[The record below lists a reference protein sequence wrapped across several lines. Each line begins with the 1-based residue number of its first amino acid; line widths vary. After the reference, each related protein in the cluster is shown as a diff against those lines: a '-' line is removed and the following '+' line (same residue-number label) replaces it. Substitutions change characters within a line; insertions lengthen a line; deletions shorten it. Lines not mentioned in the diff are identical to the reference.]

1 MKFPLVLAIAALLF
15 SCGPK
20 TKNIDMNDDRAAAV
34 MALDHRDFTKA
45 ADTMIKSMLNSN
57 ALKKPNGERFVVA
70 MSTIKNDTM
79 QRIEVSQL
87 TAKIRRDLLN
97 SGRLIMTTA
106 VGSQQDA
113 MNSEAR
119 KLRESAEFNQET
131 VQQKGQL
138 LAPELSLAGKIFQRN
153 IKLDNGDQQVEYYF
167 NLMMTDLKTG
177 LAIWEEEVT
186 MGKRG
191 SGKSATW

>member
-1 MKFPLVLAIAALLF
+1 MKHAMLILVGAVLA
-15 SCGPK
+15 SCGPD
-20 TKNIDMNDDRAAAV
+20 TKNIDMNDDRADAV

-57 ALKKPNGERFVVA
+57 ALSKQDGSRFVVA
-70 MSTIKNDTM
+70 LSTIKNDTM
-79 QRIEVSQL
+79 QRIDTSQL

-97 SGRLIMTTA
+97 SGKCIMTTA
-106 VGSQQDA
+106 VGTQQDA
-113 MNSEAR
+113 MNIEAR

-131 VQQKGQL
+131 VQEQGQL
-138 LAPELSLAGKIFQRN
+138 VAPELSLAGKIFQRN

-167 NLMMTDLKTG
+167 TLMMTDLKTG
-177 LAIWEEEVT
+177 LAIWEDEVT

>member
-1 MKFPLVLAIAALLF
+1 MKFYLTLLVLF
-15 SCGPK
+15 VVVSCGPK
-20 TKNIDMNDDRAAAV
+20 TKDIDMNNDQADAV

-45 ADTMIKSMLNSN
+45 AEAMVKSMLNSP
-57 ALKKPNGERFVVA
+57 ALKKPNGERYIVA

-97 SGRLIMTTA
+97 SGRCIMTTA

-119 KLRESAEFNQET
+119 KLRQSAEFNQDT
-131 VQQKGQL
+131 VQKKGQL
-138 LAPELSLAGKIFQRN
+138 LAPELSLSGKIFQRN

-167 NLMMTDLKTG
+167 TLVMTDLKNG
-177 LAIWEEEVT
+177 LAIWEDEAT
-186 MGKRG
+186 MGKSG

>member
-1 MKFPLVLAIAALLF
+1 MKFYFSIAVVALLF

-20 TKNIDMNDDRAAAV
+20 TENIDINDDRADAV
-34 MALDHRDFTKA
+34 MALDHRDFARA

-57 ALKKPNGERFVVA
+57 ALKKPDGGRYVVA

-119 KLRESAEFNQET
+119 KLRESAEFNQDT

-138 LAPELSLAGKIFQRN
+138 QAPELSLAGKIFQRN

-167 NLMMTDLKTG
+167 TLMMTDLKTG
-177 LAIWEEEVT
+177 LAIWEDEAV

>member
-1 MKFPLVLAIAALLF
+1 MKLYALILVGVLLA

-20 TKNIDMNDDRAAAV
+20 TKDVNMNDDRSDAV

-45 ADTMIKSMLNSN
+45 ADTMIKSLLNSK
-57 ALKKPNGERFVVA
+57 AFDKADGSRFVVA
-70 MSTIKNDTM
+70 LSTVKNDTM
-79 QRIEVSQL
+79 QRIDTSQL

-97 SGRLIMTTA
+97 SGKFVMTTA
-106 VGSQQDA
+106 VGTQQDN
-113 MNSEAR
+113 MNTEAR
-119 KLRESAEFNQET
+119 KLRQSAEFNQAT
-131 VQQKGQL
+131 VQEQGQL
-138 LAPELSLAGKIFQRN
+138 VAPDLSLAGKIFQRN

-167 NLMMTDLKTG
+167 TLMMTELKTG
-177 LAIWEEEVT
+177 LALWEDEVT